1 MRYDI
6 KEKYLKI
13 HLIKTT
19 YKTLLGRPADSDGLK
34 NYLNAIANKS
44 LAESAEFLNSSLMH
58 SDEFIA
64 FTKSRMSSDKFSYTP
79 QALTESAPDD
89 SMHVK
94 HIVLS
99 LIHISEPTRH

>member
-1 MRYDI
+1 MRYDV
-6 KEKYLKI
+6 KEKYIKI

-19 YKTLLGRPADSDGLK
+19 YKRLLGRPADSDGLK

-44 LAESAEFLNSSLMH
+44 LAESTQLLNASLMH

-64 FTKSRMSSDKFSYTP
+64 LTKSRMSSDKFSYTP
-79 QALTESAPDD
+79 QALTKSAPDD

-94 HIVLS
+94 HIVS
-99 LIHISEPTRH
+99 RAAIV